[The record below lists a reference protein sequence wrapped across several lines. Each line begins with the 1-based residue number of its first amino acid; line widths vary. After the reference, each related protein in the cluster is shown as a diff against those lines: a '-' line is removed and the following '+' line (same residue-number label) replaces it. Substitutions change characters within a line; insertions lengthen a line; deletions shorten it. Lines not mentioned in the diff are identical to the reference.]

1 MDQHD
6 GVGQLRHDGV
16 FDAITDIVGFAD
28 AHLRGQGEMEVDM
41 ATTTGTTAA
50 QIVKTA
56 GGRAAFGDDA
66 AGHRQLFRA
75 HALVDQRLEGL
86 VEHADRLSDNK
97 DGDRNGDQRVE
108 DGEGVAEQTGQP
120 DPAKT
125 DGDTG

>member
-16 FDAITDIVGFAD
+16 LDAITNIVGFAD
-28 AHLRGQGEMEVDM
+28 AHLWGQGEVEVDM
-41 ATTTGTTAA
+41 AAAPGTAAA

-86 VEHADRLSDNK
+86 VEHAERLSDNK

-108 DGEGVAEQTGQP
+108 DGE
-120 DPAKT
+120 
-125 DGDTG
+125 